1 MKFLPNINR
10 TSNCWNRSGIEYTI
24 SVTLYYATNNWNS
37 LNHEISHDKKK
48 SDPWNTYG
56 KTFWTHQIHT
66 RKNFGSMTHPREKCF
81 NPQNNHEKK
90 LWIHE
95 TPKRPRWY
103 HGTRPKRPTIA
114 YDPLNL
120 AHSVTSYKFFF
131 YPFDKILKLKKRTSI
146 ISYCSIL
153 SLVWEL
159 FEIKGKQRIYLELKP
174 SEVHNEKCSHPTFAN
189 LALLLSR
196 KIILRGAAKA

>member
-1 MKFLPNINR
+1 
-10 TSNCWNRSGIEYTI
+10 
-24 SVTLYYATNNWNS
+24 
-37 LNHEISHDKKK
+37 
-48 SDPWNTYG
+48 
-56 KTFWTHQIHT
+56 
-66 RKNFGSMTHPREKCF
+66 MTHPREKYF
-81 NPQNNHEKK
+81 DPQNNHEKK

-131 YPFDKILKLKKRTSI
+131 YPFDKILKLTKRTSI